1 MFYKIQEN
9 IVAQEKCTEQF
20 PLDAEEQTYK
30 INIHSLQ
37 KSIGLKL
44 AEK

>member
-9 IVAQEKCTEQF
+9 IAAQGKCTEQF

-30 INIHSLQ
+30 INIRSVKLL
-37 KSIGLKL
+37 KSK
-44 AEK
+44 